1 MNKRV
6 HSYHFFIFQR
16 HHVEEI
22 RPKSKKF
29 FEKLKMK
36 ITLTEI
42 SKIHLKKL
50 HTLLC
55 QGQSWGKESVHIHG
69 KHMKAQK
76 RREKSKNKF
85 LEICHIFLH
94 YLYCKIDQ
102 ISTKL
107 QKFSSPLWWGL
118 WSCSYL
124 MKSLNE
130 SFNADYHFFSSNIF
144 DLHQRG
150 TNKVIS

>member
-1 MNKRV
+1 
-6 HSYHFFIFQR
+6 
-16 HHVEEI
+16 
-22 RPKSKKF
+22 
-29 FEKLKMK
+29 MK

-69 KHMKAQK
+69 KHLKAQK
-76 RREKSKNKF
+76 RREKSKKKF

-94 YLYCKIDQ
+94 YLYSKIDQ

-107 QKFSSPLWWGL
+107 QKFGSPLWGGL

-124 MKSLNE
+124 LKSLNE
-130 SFNADYHFFSSNIF
+130 SLNADYHFFPQISLIYTKEAQIRWYHSVENF
-144 DLHQRG
+144 LERQRK
-150 TNKVIS
+150 KVCERLL

>member
-1 MNKRV
+1 MSKSPDAHHNFECGYFHEFMRYERNIKYRNEMNKRV
-6 HSYHFFIFQR
+6 QSDHFFIFQR

-76 RREKSKNKF
+76 RREKSKKKF

-94 YLYCKIDQ
+94 YLNCKIYQ
-102 ISTKL
+102 
-107 QKFSSPLWWGL
+107 
-118 WSCSYL
+118 
-124 MKSLNE
+124 
-130 SFNADYHFFSSNIF
+130 SFLKKNS
-144 DLHQRG
+144 
-150 TNKVIS
+150 